1 MKRFKNILLVFN
13 ESTQNKATL
22 EQAKDLCKRNHAR
35 LTVVNVVE
43 DVLRAGDQGS
53 TPEVLSSLRSHD
65 LEIRKQDLE
74 QLVEPVRQEGIQVA
88 TKVITGTPFLQII
101 REVLRFKHDL
111 VIMTAEGNGG
121 LRERVFCS
129 TSMHLMRKSPCPVWV
144 VKPDHP
150 GHYARI
156 LAAVDPDSDKQKNEL
171 AIKIMDLATSKAL
184 CYNAELHIV
193 NAWILHGE
201 SLLRHGRAQIPSA
214 ELEKLL
220 RRTESEHKD
229 ALDKLLSRYDLE
241 KLQHKIHF
249 LKGEAKNIIPAL
261 AEQNNIGLIVMGTV
275 GRTGV
280 PGFFIGNTAENVLN
294 QVNSSVMAVKPEGF
308 VTPVKLDE

>member
-13 ESTQNKATL
+13 ESTQNKATI
-22 EQAKDLCKRNHAR
+22 EQAKDLCKRNQAR

-43 DVLRAGDQGS
+43 DVLRAGDQGP
-53 TPEVLSSLRSHD
+53 TPEVLSSLHSHD

-111 VIMTAEGNGG
+111 VIMTADGNGG

-144 VKPDHP
+144 VKPDHS

-156 LAAVDPDSDKQKNEL
+156 LAAVVTILTNKKTNWP
-171 AIKIMDLATSKAL
+171 SKL
-184 CYNAELHIV
+184 
-193 NAWILHGE
+193 WIWP
-201 SLLRHGRAQIPSA
+201 LLRLCAIT
-214 ELEKLL
+214 LNY
-220 RRTESEHKD
+220 T
-229 ALDKLLSRYDLE
+229 LSTP
-241 KLQHKIHF
+241 
-249 LKGEAKNIIPAL
+249 GPC
-261 AEQNNIGLIVMGTV
+261 MGNL
-275 GRTGV
+275 
-280 PGFFIGNTAENVLN
+280 F
-294 QVNSSVMAVKPEGF
+294 
-308 VTPVKLDE
+308 